1 MTALGLKE
9 VLQGEYGFQAPEIKK
24 LVGYANTN
32 YLVVNKT
39 HRFIFKTYQYTK
51 PLWDIL
57 TAENTVLLH
66 LAKTNTGDYPVP
78 IPLLDSNYL
87 KVVVIDGKKNII
99 RLLSFLEGTFVG
111 DVTIAKTIAKSIGTF
126 LGKMDIQ
133 LEKFDDYVLKA
144 RTWEWD
150 LQHFHLNKK
159 FLPFIENRRNR
170 SLVHYFFQQYEIHVA
185 PFLPVLRKQVI
196 HNDANEWN
204 LLLKGARV
212 SGIIDFGDLTYAPLV
227 NEVAIAMTYIAY
239 DKDKPLVWAC
249 SVLQG
254 YHDSVPLKED
264 EIALLYYL
272 IAARLCTSVC
282 NAAYAKRMHPENSY
296 VAVSEENAWAMLY
309 RWIKLNPV
317 MVNQEFRSTVG
328 SKNQKKG
335 TTDDLLKRRQKH
347 LSSILSVSYMKPI
360 PMSGSAF
367 QYMYDQE
374 GNTFLDA
381 YNNIPHVGHC
391 HPKVVAAAQ
400 KQMSVLNTNTRYLY
414 DLLPEYAEKLLS
426 KFPKSLNK
434 VFFVNSGSA
443 ASDLAIR
450 MAKAHTKKEKI
461 CVVEHGYHGNTQISI
476 DISDYKFNSAKGQGQ
491 KDYIIKT
498 KLPDTFR
505 GAYTGSGA
513 GAHYADD
520 LKSLIAKNTEQ
531 IAAFIAEPI
540 VGCGGQIPLAPDYLK
555 KVYPMIREQG
565 GICISDEVQTGFGRL
580 GDHFWGFEM
589 HGVIPDMVILG
600 KPMGNGHPIGA
611 VVTTDEIAAS
621 FEKGVEFFSSFGG
634 NPVSCAVGLSVLEVI
649 AEEGLQQ
656 NAKAVGDYYKEML
669 TALQK
674 KHKTIGDVRG
684 SGLFLGIDIVHAGT
698 TNTHHKLAQYLK
710 NGLRQRHILIS
721 TDGPDDSV
729 LKTKPP
735 LCFTK
740 TDAEQVVEALDKLL
754 SEYTG

>member
-9 VLQGEYGFQAPEIKK
+9 VLQGEYGFQVPEIKK

-32 YLVVNKT
+32 YLVVNNT
-39 HRFIFKTYQYTK
+39 NRFIFKTYQYTK
-51 PLWDIL
+51 LLWDIL

-239 DKDKPLVWAC
+239 DKDNPLVWAC

-317 MVNQEFRSTVG
+317 MVNQEFRSAVG
-328 SKNQKKG
+328 FKNQKKG

-391 HPKVVAAAQ
+391 HPKVVAAAL

-414 DLLPEYAEKLLS
+414 DLLPEYAQKLLS

-491 KDYIIKT
+491 KDYVIKT

-520 LKSLIAKNTEQ
+520 LKSLIAENTEQ

-540 VGCGGQIPLAPDYLK
+540 VGCGGQVPLAPGYLK
-555 KVYPMIREQG
+555 KVYPMIRKQG

-580 GDHFWGFEM
+580 GNHFWGFEM

-656 NAKAVGDYYKEML
+656 NAKAVGDYYKDML

-674 KHKTIGDVRG
+674 THKTIGDVRG

-698 TNTHHKLAQYLK
+698 INTHHKLAQYLK